1 MSNLE
6 TAADIVAAVGLIS
19 KVVEDG
25 TQIMKLFS
33 AEDLTEE
40 EVEKILNETRARVVS
55 YIENNE

>member
-1 MSNLE
+1 MSNLQ

-25 TQIMKLFS
+25 TKIMKLFS

-40 EVEKILNETRARVVS
+40 EVEKILKETRTR
-55 YIENNE
+55 IENRINN